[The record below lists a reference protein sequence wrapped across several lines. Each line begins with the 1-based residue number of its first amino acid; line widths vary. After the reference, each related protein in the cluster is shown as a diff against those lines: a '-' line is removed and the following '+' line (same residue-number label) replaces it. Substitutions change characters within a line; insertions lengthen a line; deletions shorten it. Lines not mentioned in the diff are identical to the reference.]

1 MSKQDLQ
8 EIIKFS
14 EKYGFSKHPFI
25 IVADMWVVYN
35 KSKN

>member
-14 EKYGFSKHPFI
+14 EKYGLSKYPFI
-25 IVADMWVVYN
+25 IVSDMWVVY
-35 KSKN
+35 SKIKK